1 MLRPVAAPCCG
12 RTIAL
17 LIEEPRF
24 VKIAYFD
31 PFSGASGDM
40 ILGALI
46 DAGMPIADLTRELAK
61 IGIGGYEIRSEPA
74 GQHGIHGTRVI
85 VDVREDVHSRSW
97 AQIRQLIEESALDA
111 SIKTA
116 VIAIFSRLA
125 TVEAKIHGAEPDTV
139 HFHEVGGIDAIIDIC
154 GACIGLALLQ
164 IEAVYC
170 GYPQVGSGFANSAH
184 GIIPVPAPATAA
196 LLAEE
201 GVLIASPTPVMLES
215 PAELLTPTG
224 AAILT
229 TLGTFTRPSFAPSA
243 IGYGFGQMELPWPN
257 ALRVWIGDLASAE
270 TMGGEVLIEA
280 NIDDMNPQFFEL
292 VSERLFEAG
301 ALDAWLT
308 PIQMKKSRPAT
319 KISAIAAVD
328 RQQRIEDVLIV
339 NTSTQGVR
347 ATAIERV
354 KAARRIETVS
364 TKWGDVRVK
373 LRIWG
378 GRVIDAAPEYDDCAA
393 IARDRDLAVRE
404 VWNEAHRIGEAFVG
418 KRE

>member
-1 MLRPVAAPCCG
+1 M
-12 RTIAL
+12 
-17 LIEEPRF
+17 
-24 VKIAYFD
+24 KIAYFD

-125 TVEAKIHGAEPDTV
+125 TVEAKIHDAEPDTV

-196 LLAEE
+196 LLAEG

-301 ALDAWLT
+301 AMDAWLT

-393 IARDRDLAVRE
+393 IARHRDLAVRE

>member
-1 MLRPVAAPCCG
+1 
-12 RTIAL
+12 
-17 LIEEPRF
+17 

-125 TVEAKIHGAEPDTV
+125 TVEAKIHDAEPDTV

-196 LLAEE
+196 LLAE
-201 GVLIASPTPVMLES
+201 GRVRIASPTPVMLES

-270 TMGGEVLIEA
+270 TMGREVLIEA

-328 RQQRIEDVLIV
+328 RQLRIEDVLIV

-393 IARDRDLAVRE
+393 IARHRDLAVRE